1 MLPYE
6 TMIERCGTPA
16 YVAPEVLHRKGYR
29 KQVDIWSAGIIF
41 YTIVCRQLPFQ
52 SQDRKMTFNMIRE
65 KQPNMQNPVFA
76 KYSKDIR
83 DLILKMLC
91 KNPAKRITPKQAL

>member
-6 TMIERCGTPA
+6 TMIESCGTPA